1 MVKQKNSGVP
11 IGPGVEV
18 GLSFSIKLE
27 DGEVIDSTAEKVVS
41 FTVGDGNLLPGFERS
56 IFGLVAGD
64 ESNMNLSIGLMM
76 SFSDA
81 QNAELPGVII
91 DIDDKYVD
99 VDFNHPLAGKNILF
113 EVAIDSVKRISN
125 EILRVKT

>member
-1 MVKQKNSGVP
+1 
-11 IGPGVEV
+11 
-18 GLSFSIKLE
+18 
-27 DGEVIDSTAEKVVS
+27 
-41 FTVGDGNLLPGFERS
+41 
-56 IFGLVAGD
+56 
-64 ESNMNLSIGLMM
+64 MNLSIGLMM

-99 VDFNHPLAGKNILF
+99 VDFNHPLAGQNILF